1 MGWLGYRMNL
11 TFILHI
17 IRLGKARNAYRILM
31 EKPLEKSP
39 FGKQGDDM

>member
-17 IRLGKARNAYRILM
+17 IRLGEARNAYRILM
-31 EKPLEKSP
+31 EKSP